1 MIAQAIV
8 IQDNQVLMVRQA
20 VQRGD
25 IVWNFPGGGI
35 EDHESPEQACIREL
49 YEETGYNVRIT
60 GLLHVENEKYTY
72 IAEIIGGGLFLDT
85 TKDWN
90 QDIIELA
97 WIDLNDREKFDGIT
111 TPMLMLYLQETN
123 DQPSHIPNQDS
134 ADLP

>member
-8 IQDNQVLMVRQA
+8 IQDHHVLMVRQL

-35 EDHESPEQACIREL
+35 EKHESPEQACIREL

-60 GLLHVENEKYTY
+60 ELLHVENEKYTY
-72 IAEIIGGGLFLDT
+72 IAEIIGGSLFLDT

-90 QDIIELA
+90 RDIMELA
-97 WIDLNDREKFDGIT
+97 WVNLNDKETFDRIT
-111 TPMLMLYLQETN
+111 APMLKLYLQETRTASR
-123 DQPSHIPNQDS
+123 D
-134 ADLP
+134 